1 MPLPWEHV
9 QNTRR
14 LISRWTFPL
23 QAFPTNAIPMPTLR
37 ADSTGQLWIV
47 YPSRDPRLPWPNDG
61 VDPIESN
68 GEIGYGLDYT
78 SYENFVKLSGEIPVD
93 PAGETEQVTAGSG

>member
-1 MPLPWEHV
+1 M
-9 QNTRR
+9 
-14 LISRWTFPL
+14 
-23 QAFPTNAIPMPTLR
+23 
-37 ADSTGQLWIV
+37 
-47 YPSRDPRLPWPNDG
+47 PWPNDG